1 MEVPIKF
8 VFGFDT
14 SPSPSILIISW
25 YRVRSSTYKFVWQLS
40 GSIFFIHVY
49 NPDSKTVGVKHK
61 WNRMWKQCE
70 DIIMHK
76 TMIGYERGILER
88 LSRSWLYERT
98 LIYGLR
104 NTCFYLHF
112 TMSKLFWNHSCTI
125 YASFFFFTSVACP
138 FTQND
143 IFGGVFLF
151 FLINDLR
158 IEGVWCCTDCK
169 AFWGKFVISDIGV
182 YK

>member
-1 MEVPIKF
+1 MTHWCKKSCKCITATQSCQVISSPAHYGQIKPM
-8 VFGFDT
+8 T
-14 SPSPSILIISW
+14 LW
-25 YRVRSSTYKFVWQLS
+25 KS

-70 DIIMHK
+70 DIIMNK

-125 YASFFFFTSVACP
+125 YASFSFFF
-138 FTQND
+138 F
-143 IFGGVFLF
+143 FFLHLLHVRLPRMTFLGEYFF
-151 FLINDLR
+151 FLIN
-158 IEGVWCCTDCK
+158 I
-169 AFWGKFVISDIGV
+169 
-182 YK
+182 